1 MYHTD
6 NKNSNF
12 YPRPPRG
19 GRRTACSPRFA
30 NTGFLSTP
38 SARRATCDGAHR
50 KPLRLNFYPRPPRG
64 GRPLK
69 IICAISI
76 VRFLSTPSARR
87 ATSDTAAAA
96 AQVLFL
102 STPSARRATFT
113 FRLTPDAFRIS
124 IHALREEG
132 DTPWNRHSRYCQ
144 DFYPRPP
151 RGGRPRSGRMPPLR
165 CNFYP
170 RPPRG
175 GRLLP
180 ASIALQLSYFYP
192 RPPRGG
198 RPALPPARQFR
209 RYFYPRPPRGGRR
222 EMLDTMT
229 SMVKFLS
236 TPSARRATACWWMHR
251 RTHCDFYPRPPRG
264 GRLKM
269 RGHSVWRGDISI
281 HALREEGDEQRRTGR
296 PYGRCISIHALRE
309 EGDVPSMTVR
319 Q

>member
-102 STPSARRATFT
+102 STPSARRATWQTQTVTQAPHYFYPRPPRGGRPSR
-113 FRLTPDAFRIS
+113 FGSPLTHSGFLSTPSARRATLHGTGIPDTVRIS

-132 DTPWNRHSRYCQ
+132 DPGLAGCH
-144 DFYPRPP
+144 
-151 RGGRPRSGRMPPLR
+151 
-165 CNFYP
+165 
-170 RPPRG
+170 
-175 GRLLP
+175 
-180 ASIALQLSYFYP
+180 
-192 RPPRGG
+192 
-198 RPALPPARQFR
+198 
-209 RYFYPRPPRGGRR
+209 
-222 EMLDTMT
+222 
-229 SMVKFLS
+229 
-236 TPSARRATACWWMHR
+236 H
-251 RTHCDFYPRPPRG
+251 
-264 GRLKM
+264 
-269 RGHSVWRGDISI
+269 
-281 HALREEGDEQRRTGR
+281 
-296 PYGRCISIHALRE
+296 
-309 EGDVPSMTVR
+309 
-319 Q
+319 